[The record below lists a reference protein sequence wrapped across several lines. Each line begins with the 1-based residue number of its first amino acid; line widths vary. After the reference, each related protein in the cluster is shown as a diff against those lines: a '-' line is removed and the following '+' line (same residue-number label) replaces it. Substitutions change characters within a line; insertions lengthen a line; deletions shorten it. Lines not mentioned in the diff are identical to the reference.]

1 LRRTLV
7 PQNIQQLL
15 WGLVLIAEAF
25 FISKTLQFFFQPSLL
40 FNNPFLWIAEAIPSQ
55 CKLPVMKILCL
66 FLLCCSCFQYQ
77 TTAIKPT
84 PNTPTKSPL
93 TVGAIPLP
101 KGYERVPQA
110 GNSFSTYLR
119 QLGLKK
125 DKTVYLYNGQ
135 KKYNQQVQY
144 AVVNISTGNKD
155 LQQCADA
162 VMRLRAEYLFIQN
175 RLHEIDFTDNNQR
188 HYPFKGTTHK
198 QLLQYLEKVYAMC
211 GSLSLSRQL
220 KPVTA
225 FATIAPGD
233 VLIKGGAPGHAMMVM
248 DVAQNNAGQKVYLL
262 AQSYMPAQDIHVVI
276 NPVNFNT
283 SPWYTVTANESI
295 ITTPEWQFTTQQ
307 LKRW

>member
-1 LRRTLV
+1 
-7 PQNIQQLL
+7 
-15 WGLVLIAEAF
+15 
-25 FISKTLQFFFQPSLL
+25 
-40 FNNPFLWIAEAIPSQ
+40 
-55 CKLPVMKILCL
+55 MKILCL
-66 FLLCCSCFQYQ
+66 LLLCCSCFQCQ
-77 TTAIKPT
+77 TAATKPA
-84 PNTPTKSPL
+84 PVNTSTKSPL
-93 TVGAIPLP
+93 TIGAIPLP
-101 KGYERVPQA
+101 EGYERVPQA
-110 GNSFSTYLR
+110 ANSFSSYLR

-144 AVVNISTGNKD
+144 AVVNISTGNKN

-188 HYPFKGTTHK
+188 HYPFKGTTHP

-225 FATIAPGD
+225 FATITPGD
-233 VLIKGGAPGHAMMVM
+233 VLIKGGTPGHAMMVM
-248 DVAQNNAGQKVYLL
+248 DVAQNNAGQKIYLL

-276 NPVNFNT
+276 NPVNVKT
-283 SPWYTVTANESI
+283 SPWYTLTANESI